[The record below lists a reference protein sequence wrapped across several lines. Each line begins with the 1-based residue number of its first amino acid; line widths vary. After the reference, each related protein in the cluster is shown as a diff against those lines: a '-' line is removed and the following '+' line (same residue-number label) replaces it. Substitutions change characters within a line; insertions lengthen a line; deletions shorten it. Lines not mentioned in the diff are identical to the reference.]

1 MKYLKKY
8 SLFES
13 SSYKDDIEDI
23 LLELSDTKFNV
34 SYTSRF
40 GIQTFEI
47 KTKSENYP
55 DNEFDITEI
64 QDEIL
69 RVVDYLKSIGCL
81 FYDFGITIDP
91 STGIETNLPI
101 KPTSLNNGR
110 IVFVDSQDNIYYN
123 VKVVKVWYRT
133 PKINESKVVKNI
145 ITKDEFPS
153 EDYISDFFFDI
164 FDEIQNHE
172 LFSPSNGVISNAG
185 YVSLSRE
192 FVFDNDLSSRSDNN
206 LKNAIIPVEKIEMP
220 SGRLYTHYPIWIPLS
235 DLNKKSQ
242 VGSFKYKFY
251 QNIIN
256 GDYPSY
262 PFIELKIIYFE
273 NKPEDV
279 EILTECLMRLY
290 EATGFRPVGQFHLE
304 DFVDEDTG
312 DIVTLYIANIKLF
325 KVTDVEYKNLIKSI
339 VIVDNSRGIENI
351 KMTQKFL

>member
-13 SSYKDDIEDI
+13 SRYKDDIEDI
-23 LLELSDTKFNV
+23 LLELSDNRFNV

-55 DNEFDITEI
+55 DDKFDITEI

-69 RVVDYLKSIGCL
+69 RVIDYLEFIGCL
-81 FYDFGITIDP
+81 SYDFGITIDP
-91 STGIETNLPI
+91 ATSIETNIPI
-101 KPTSLNNGR
+101 KTTRLNNGR
-110 IVFVDSQDNIYYN
+110 IVFVDNRDYIYD
-123 VKVVKVWYRT
+123 KSKKIKIWYRT
-133 PKINESKVVKNI
+133 PKINESNQIKNI

-172 LFSPSNGVISNAG
+172 LFSNGVISNVG

-192 FVFDNDLSSRSDNN
+192 FLFDNNLSSRSDND
-206 LKNAIIPVEKIEMP
+206 LKNAITPVEKIEKP
-220 SGRLYTHYPIWIPLS
+220 SGRLYTHYPIWILLS
-235 DLNKKSQ
+235 DLSKSQ

-262 PFIELKIIYFE
+262 PFIELKRIYFE

-325 KVTDVEYKNLIKSI
+325 KVTDVEYKNLIKSN
-339 VIVDNSRGIENI
+339 VLVDNPSIKENI